1 MKGGACFMLAVQVQ
15 YFNYLENQRHNIETE
30 QETKRHDIETEQQ
43 GRQQLVI
50 QDFSAQT
57 QRLAQ
62 EEAVRHN
69 KASETI
75 SIASLNETTRHNKA
89 VEEENVRHNIQQEA
103 IGRTQAQASTLS
115 AQASM
120 TSAQASL
127 KSAQLNET
135 KWNTS
140 GYYVEQTE
148 RLKNI
153 AQQQYYESQTTTGMM
168 GAVGRLVSA
177 GTGLISTFIK

>member
-1 MKGGACFMLAVQVQ
+1 MLAVQVQ
-15 YFNYLENQRHNIETE
+15 YFNYLENQRHNLV
-30 QETKRHDIETEQQ
+30 TEQQ
-43 GRQQLVI
+43 GEETLRQGRENLRI
-50 QDFSAQT
+50 SDFNSQT

-62 EEAVRHN
+62 EEQARHN
-69 KASETI
+69 VATETI
-75 SIASLNETTRHNKA
+75 SIASLAETERHNRVYEQETQRHNLA
-89 VEEENVRHNIQQEA
+89 YEEETKRHNVQQES
-103 IGRTQAQASTLS
+103 IGRTQASAAALS

-120 TSAQASL
+120 TSAQASM

-153 AQQQYYESQTTTGMM
+153 AQKEYYESQSTSGMM
-168 GAVGRLVSA
+168 GAVGRLGSA
-177 GTGLISTFIK
+177 ATGLLGLFLK

>member
-1 MKGGACFMLAVQVQ
+1 MLAVQVQ
-15 YFNYLENQRHNIETE
+15 YFNYLETQRHNLETE
-30 QETKRHDIETEQQ
+30 KQGVESLRQ
-43 GRQQLVI
+43 GRESLRI

-57 QRLAQ
+57 QRLSQ
-62 EEAVRHN
+62 EEQARHN

-75 SIASLNETTRHNKA
+75 SIASLNETERHNKA
-89 VEEENVRHNIQQEA
+89 IEA
-103 IGRTQAQASTLS
+103 TEATKAQAALQSANASTLS

-120 TSAQASL
+120 TSAQASM
-127 KSAQLNET
+127 KNAQLNET

-153 AQQQYYESQTTTGMM
+153 AQKEYYESQVTTGIM
-168 GAVGRLVSA
+168 GAIGRLA
-177 GTGLISTFIK
+177 GGASSIIGTFTK